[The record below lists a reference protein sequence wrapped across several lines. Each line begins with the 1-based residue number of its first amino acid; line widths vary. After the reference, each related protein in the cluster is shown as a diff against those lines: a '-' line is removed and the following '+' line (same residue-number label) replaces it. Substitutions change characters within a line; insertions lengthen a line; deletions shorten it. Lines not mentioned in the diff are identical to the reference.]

1 MTKRRPK
8 DIGTEFT
15 TGVIRYLKDHGYPYA
30 ELRNQRG
37 ALDQGD
43 ITGLGPGLVIE
54 CKGGHA
60 AEAASDAQIVAWLR
74 ETEVERQNAKAD
86 VGVLVTKRK
95 GYGRANAGLWWAH
108 MNAETLKTLMG
119 QDAYLISATDPAS
132 VRKISLALAV
142 DFPIRLHLRDAVTLL
157 RSAGYGDPISE
168 EYPDED

>member
-1 MTKRRPK
+1 MAKRRPK

-15 TGVIRYLKDHGYPYA
+15 TGVIRYLNDHGYPFA
-30 ELRNQRG
+30 ELRNQHG
-37 ALDQGD
+37 TNDQGD

-60 AEAASDAQIVAWLR
+60 AEAASDAQILAWLR
-74 ETEVERQNAKAD
+74 ETEVERQNARAD

-108 MNAETLKTLMG
+108 MQSLTLFDLLV
-119 QDAYLISATDPAS
+119 QAS
-132 VRKISLALAV
+132 PSSTVGFGEVLT
-142 DFPIRLHLRDAVTLL
+142 FPIRMHLRDAVTLL
-157 RSAGYGDPISE
+157 RSAGYGDPISA